1 MSECSLL
8 GWLTL
13 TVLFL
18 TGAVITWYTVETYR
32 LRRESQLQTE
42 LQTRP
47 FLSVASPGRDAGLVI
62 KNLGHGLAR
71 SISVDT
77 IRISDG
83 LEIRSPLVT
92 HVGPGEQA
100 VPLWRVASRVFVD
113 GEMSDEPG
121 EDHSESAARTLT
133 HPTFGYALVLT
144 YSSIIGQQYRTSLV
158 VRRGGSEIEITN
170 DRRV

>member
-8 GWLTL
+8 GWVTL

-18 TGAVITWYTVETYR
+18 TGVVITWYTVETYR

-47 FLSVASPGRDAGLVI
+47 FLSVAVASPGRDAGLVI

-77 IRISDG
+77 NSD
-83 LEIRSPLVT
+83 R
-92 HVGPGEQA
+92 
-100 VPLWRVASRVFVD
+100 
-113 GEMSDEPG
+113 
-121 EDHSESAARTLT
+121 
-133 HPTFGYALVLT
+133 
-144 YSSIIGQQYRTSLV
+144 
-158 VRRGGSEIEITN
+158 
-170 DRRV
+170 